1 MKWYEADWFN
11 RNCDILYVYRPTVSD
26 NHLLLWETVSD
37 VTEHSELN
45 VFDENGK
52 RIFRAYLLIPDVYHD
67 QFMQLCSNF
76 VTQIGDDEYQ
86 IRSYH
91 PNIGYIFPNLIDL
104 SGLTPSL
111 PKEENNN
118 AE

>member
-1 MKWYEADWFN
+1 
-11 RNCDILYVYRPTVSD
+11 
-26 NHLLLWETVSD
+26 
-37 VTEHSELN
+37 
-45 VFDENGK
+45 
-52 RIFRAYLLIPDVYHD
+52 
-67 QFMQLCSNF
+67 MQLCSNF

>member
-1 MKWYEADWFN
+1 
-11 RNCDILYVYRPTVSD
+11 
-26 NHLLLWETVSD
+26 
-37 VTEHSELN
+37 
-45 VFDENGK
+45 
-52 RIFRAYLLIPDVYHD
+52 VYHD

-91 PNIGYIFPNLIDL
+91 PNIEHIFPSLIDL
-104 SGLTPSL
+104 SGLTPSS
-111 PKEENNN
+111 EENNN